1 MLIMN
6 KHPWI
11 LTSLW
16 WKTRQNLSE
25 MSEVNQGLELFFSEV
40 FCHLWVW
47 YLMNFGFD
55 GLQNLEPI
63 QEGEADKRPQG
74 TILSV

>member
-11 LTSLW
+11 LTNLR

-25 MSEVNQGLELFFSEV
+25 MSEVSQGLELFSSEV
-40 FCHLWVW
+40 FSHLWVW
-47 YLMNFGFD
+47 YLMNFGFN
-55 GLQNLEPI
+55 GLKNLEPN
-63 QEGEADKRPQG
+63 QKGETDKRPQG
-74 TILSV
+74 TVLSV

>member
-11 LTSLW
+11 LTNLR

-25 MSEVNQGLELFFSEV
+25 MSEVSQGLELFSSV
-40 FCHLWVW
+40 LAI
-47 YLMNFGFD
+47 YGFD
-55 GLQNLEPI
+55 I
-63 QEGEADKRPQG
+63 
-74 TILSV
+74 